1 MKQLLSLHDSWS
13 ELLTLIVSDFDV
25 ALTSLDNLTTT
36 EVNRADNV
44 LFLDGEED
52 SKRLYSSGMSI

>member
-36 EVNRADNV
+36 EVNRADYV